1 MASTEGSKG
10 GVVGAIM
17 SEFGLKDKSKD
28 EDEAGGCRVDHG
40 VVCGL
45 RQWWASA
52 TV

>member
-40 VVCGL
+40 VV
-45 RQWWASA
+45 WAAAVVGSA